1 MYIYIY
7 ICTSAPICAV
17 NFGTLAQHCSTLFV
31 VVVAPYVNIGNS
43 EVLQNY
49 IVIKAKIIKEIYGNI
64 NNVAVC
70 MIR

>member
-1 MYIYIY
+1 M
-7 ICTSAPICAV
+7 